1 MMYNSPEVTSATI
14 CEVRHAVPTPYYRV
28 HMGKNRFCCRG
39 RGVHSREMS
48 VFYLS
53 LFLIIVVTALFFA
66 FEVRML
72 TPVLSPAL
80 PLFAVVLFLYVLLTF
95 LRTAFTDP
103 GIIPRATEAE
113 AEWIK
118 ISIATG
124 DFQVDGTGNFPLND
138 SANSVVRSYAPG
150 ARTRQVLIRDHLM
163 RLNFCHS
170 CRFFRPP
177 RASHC
182 STCDNCVGRWFT
194 VDMTNVCIVFASFT
208 CQYSIAY
215 VYNGLAQDGL
225 IGLIITVLGSETV
238 LGAETTASLSCLS
251 TPYPCILSTYLCLLS
266 SILYCILVTF
276 FTILTVFGLSGYHTM
291 LVCREL
297 STHEDIRHFPRILRQ
312 AGHRNPFSRKN
323 GCLNFVYILFG
334 PLQPSLLRGWK
345 IADEQSWPV
354 GARGSLTGPSSM
366 NELLFRPS
374 ITNYVVD
381 LDQPLSIPVNIEQI
395 PPRRVVLDF
404 RVEERHVNLQTNE
417 LITSEWL
424 LKPVLISSRKS
435 CELYDVPTE

>member
-1 MMYNSPEVTSATI
+1 MFNTLPDPFADPKVVESYRIHGRTGFPRDHVTPSIILMMYNSPEVTSATI

-182 STCDNCVGRWFT
+182 STCDNC
-194 VDMTNVCIVFASFT
+194 
-208 CQYSIAY
+208 
-215 VYNGLAQDGL
+215 

-381 LDQPLSIPVNIEQI
+381 LDQPLSIPVNIEQTTR
-395 PPRRVVLDF
+395 PGPDGCAPNNR
-404 RVEERHVNLQTNE
+404 EQTT
-417 LITSEWL
+417 L
-424 LKPVLISSRKS
+424 
-435 CELYDVPTE
+435 